1 MTDAPARKVGLKEVF
16 EFFKDEDFKLAQF
29 RVQWGL
35 LSDNDKTQ
43 IIDGIGNGTLTY

>member
-1 MTDAPARKVGLKEVF
+1 MEVF
-16 EFFKDEDFKLAQF
+16 DFFKDEDFKLAQF

-43 IIDGIGNGTLTY
+43 IISGIADGSLNY